1 MEETYYSAGE
11 LAHLLGISKQTMMY
25 YEKMNILQP
34 EKIAENGYR
43 CYSMDQYL
51 TLEIIVFLRR
61 LNIPVPKIRE
71 YLSNRSSEAFL
82 SLLEERR
89 KQCEEV
95 IREHTTVRD
104 AIAAQKTRIKRQIP
118 FIPDQVLLESTPPR
132 EVFITLVSNTSKGGT
147 AAITARA
154 AHILAAFSD
163 TVLKESPTGWGFDRR
178 RYFSKDYCHAASI
191 ITEVPTGSHVKG
203 NAMLPDGLYASLMI
217 KGTYF
222 RQAQAVYERLTSFLS
237 LNHLAPIG
245 DVYIFPI
252 IDYWLTDDPTQYI
265 SRVTVLVE
273 RKADE
278 T

>member
-71 YLSNRSSEAFL
+71 YLAHRSSEAFL

-95 IREHTTVRD
+95 IREHTAVRD
-104 AIAAQKTRIKRQIP
+104 AIAAQEARIMRQVP
-118 FIPDQVLLESTPPR
+118 FIPDQVLLESTP
-132 EVFITLVSNTSKGGT
+132 L
-147 AAITARA
+147 
-154 AHILAAFSD
+154 
-163 TVLKESPTGWGFDRR
+163 
-178 RYFSKDYCHAASI
+178 
-191 ITEVPTGSHVKG
+191 
-203 NAMLPDGLYASLMI
+203 
-217 KGTYF
+217 
-222 RQAQAVYERLTSFLS
+222 ERFLS
-237 LNHLAPIG
+237 L
-245 DVYIFPI
+245 
-252 IDYWLTDDPTQYI
+252 
-265 SRVTVLVE
+265 
-273 RKADE
+273 
-278 T
+278 